1 MSLPLKLIGAAMHSR
16 ADFDLVAASGEGEH
30 FPDGIKP
37 LWEALAEYYGKDQT
51 ATEAATEAAIT
62 IVGEYAGKGIP
73 SPKARKVLVE
83 TLQKAVEAPSSEAN
97 VRAYLVSIARQR
109 AAEALS
115 FALAARKPEDE
126 VAALIQKYTDLQPA
140 TAPEELGWEGILA
153 RRMDEDKRLKTGLRA
168 LDEVLDG
175 GPLPGHNITLFAR
188 PEVGKTALALT
199 LACGWAKRGHKVLY
213 VGNEDPAQDL
223 MVRAIQILTGSPR
236 SRLIGEPSNVEAEAF
251 KRGIGNL
258 VVRELSPGTVP
269 ELERLVRQ
277 EKPEV
282 LVVDQLRNLRVAK
295 MENMTQRLD
304 MAAQAVRALGK
315 RYGMVT
321 VSVTQAGD
329 SARNKPTL
337 DDGDIDSSNT
347 GIPGAADVLIGMGK
361 DQTLDNAGMR
371 RLSLCKNK
379 VSGRHDVI
387 DVVLDPLSGK
397 IKSR

>member
-1 MSLPLKLIGAAMHSR
+1 MSLALKLLGAATRSR

-37 LWEALAEYYGKDQT
+37 LWEALVEYYGKDQ
-51 ATEAATEAAIT
+51 AATEADIA
-62 IVGEYAGKGIP
+62 IVGEYAGKGAP
-73 SPKARKVLVE
+73 SPKVRKSLVE

-97 VRAYLVSIARQR
+97 VRGYLVSIARQR

-126 VAALIQKYTDLQPA
+126 VAALIQQYIDLKPVE
-140 TAPEELGWEGILA
+140 APEELSWEGILA
-153 RRMDEDKRLKTGLRA
+153 RRMDEGKRLKTGLRA

-223 MVRAIQILTGSPR
+223 MVRAIQIITGSPR
-236 SRLIGEPSNVEAEAF
+236 SRLIDEPGSVEAEAF

-277 EKPEV
+277 EKPAV
-282 LVVDQLRNLRVAK
+282 LVVDQLRNLRIAK

>member
-1 MSLPLKLIGAAMHSR
+1 MSLALKLLGAATRSR

-37 LWEALAEYYGKDQT
+37 LWEALVEYYGKDQ
-51 ATEAATEAAIT
+51 AATEADIA
-62 IVGEYAGKGIP
+62 IVGEYAGKGAP
-73 SPKARKVLVE
+73 SPKVRKSLVE
-83 TLQKAVEAPSSEAN
+83 TLQKAIEAPSSEAN
-97 VRAYLVSIARQR
+97 VRGYLVSIARQR

-126 VAALIQKYTDLQPA
+126 VAALIQQYIDLKPVE
-140 TAPEELGWEGILA
+140 APEELSWEGILA
-153 RRMDEDKRLKTGLRA
+153 RRMDEGKRLKTGLRA

-223 MVRAIQILTGSPR
+223 MVRAIQIITGSPR
-236 SRLIGEPSNVEAEAF
+236 SRLIDEPGSVEAEAF

-277 EKPEV
+277 EKPAV